1 MDANN
6 KTTQPA
12 PDEIRKEVSARYASL
27 ATQKVSGCCSPQ
39 AAETTARA
47 IGYGDS
53 ELSQVPKNANLG
65 LGCGN
70 PLAFAELRPGN
81 VVVDLGSGGGFDA
94 FLAAREVGKTGHV
107 IGVDMTD
114 HMVALA
120 QRNAREGG
128 FGNVEFR
135 KGTIEALPIDDA
147 AADMIIS
154 NCVINLSPEKPRVF
168 REALRVL
175 KPGGR
180 LMVSDVVLTA
190 PLPEALLSH
199 LDLYAACVA
208 GAALREDYLEA
219 IREAGFTDIK
229 VVDET
234 NFGHLLAST
243 SLDDPLV
250 KSALEAVGNDPAEL
264 RRVAD
269 SVVSL
274 KVSARKP
281 EARAC
286 CGG

>member
-1 MDANN
+1 MDTNRNAN
-6 KTTQPA
+6 PD
-12 PDEIRKEVSARYASL
+12 PDEIRQEVSARYASL
-27 ATQKVSGCCSPQ
+27 AMQKVSGCCSTQ
-39 AAETTARA
+39 AADTVARA
-47 IGYGDS
+47 IGYGD
-53 ELSQVPKNANLG
+53 EDLTKVPENANLG

-70 PLAFAELRPGN
+70 PLAFAELRPGQ

-94 FLAAREVGKTGHV
+94 FIAAREVGETGRV

-114 HMVALA
+114 HMIALA
-120 QRNAREGG
+120 RRNAEQGG
-128 FGNVEFR
+128 FANCDFR
-135 KGTIEALPIDDA
+135 KGTIEALPVEDG

-168 REALRVL
+168 REAFRVL
-175 KPGGR
+175 KSGGR

-219 IREAGFTDIK
+219 IREAGFVDIK
-229 VVDET
+229 IVDEQ
-234 NFGHLLAST
+234 NFGHVLAST
-243 SLDDPLV
+243 SLDDPMV
-250 KSALEAVGNDPAEL
+250 KSAMDALGNDPIEL

-269 SVVSL
+269 SVLSL

-281 EARAC
+281 
-286 CGG
+286 

>member
-1 MDANN
+1 MEETRKAITN
-6 KTTQPA
+6 

-27 ATQKVSGCCSPQ
+27 AMQKVSGCCSPE

-53 ELSQVPKNANLG
+53 DLSAVPENANLG

-70 PLAFAELRPGN
+70 PLAFAELQPGG

-94 FLAAREVGKTGHV
+94 FLAAREVGDTGRV

-114 HMVALA
+114 HMITLA
-120 QRNAREGG
+120 QRNAEQGG
-128 FGNVEFR
+128 YKNCEFR
-135 KGTIEALPIDDA
+135 KGTIEDLPIANDT
-147 AADMIIS
+147 ADMIIS

-199 LDLYAACVA
+199 LDLYAACVS
-208 GAALREDYLEA
+208 GAAQREDYLDA
-219 IREAGFTDIK
+219 IRDAGFVDIK
-229 VVDET
+229 VVSED
-234 NFGHLLAST
+234 NFGNLLAST
-243 SLDDPLV
+243 SPEDPMV
-250 KSALEAVGNDPAEL
+250 KSAMDALGNDPAAL

-269 SVVSL
+269 SVLSM

-281 EARAC
+281 EAKGC
-286 CGG
+286 C

>member
-6 KTTQPA
+6 KTNPA

-27 ATQKVSGCCSPQ
+27 AIQKVSGCCSPE

-47 IGYGDS
+47 IGYGDQ
-53 ELSQVPKNANLG
+53 ELSQVPENANLG

-70 PLAFAELRPGN
+70 PLAFSELKPGD

-94 FLAAREVGKTGHV
+94 FLAAREVGDTGRV

-135 KGTIEALPIDDA
+135 KGTIEALPIDEGT
-147 AADMIIS
+147 ADMIIS
-154 NCVINLSPEKPRVF
+154 NCVINLSPEKPKVF
-168 REALRVL
+168 REAFRVL

-219 IREAGFTDIK
+219 IREAGFADIK

-264 RRVAD
+264 RRIAD

-281 EARAC
+281 ETRA
-286 CGG
+286 